1 MAEHFNAIV
10 VEQADKGVKT
20 ELKQLSLADLPANDV
35 LVEVAYSTINYKDGL
50 AMTGAI
56 PICREFPM
64 VAGIDLA
71 GTVVESASADF
82 APGDRV
88 LVNGYGLS
96 EVHWGG
102 YAQMQRVRSEFL
114 VKVPDAFD
122 LKQTMAIGTAGY
134 TAMLC
139 VLGLEKAGV
148 APGDGPILVTGA
160 AGGVG
165 SVAIAVLAK
174 LGYEVAASTGRAE
187 LADYLR
193 HLGAT
198 QIVDRETLA
207 GNGKPLDRE
216 LWAGAVD
223 SVGSKTLANVLSQ
236 VKYDGAVAACG
247 LAQGADLPA
256 TVMPFI
262 LRDVTLVGTDSVQ
275 APMHKRV
282 EAWARLATDL
292 DIARLDEMT
301 TVEPLARAIEL
312 APEILAGRVRGRV
325 VIDVNA

>member
-187 LADYLR
+187 LTDYLR

>member
-148 APGDGPILVTGA
+148 EPGDGPILVTGA